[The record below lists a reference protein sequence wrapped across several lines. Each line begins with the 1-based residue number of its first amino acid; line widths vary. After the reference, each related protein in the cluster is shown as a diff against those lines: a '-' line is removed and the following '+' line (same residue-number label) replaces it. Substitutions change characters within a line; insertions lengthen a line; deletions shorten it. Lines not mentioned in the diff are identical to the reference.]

1 MYLIY
6 NVTRH
11 ALQIHAYTLL
21 QQKCILLHMLI
32 FDAAKA
38 SPIKC
43 KTDTKNTHALHWNTP
58 YESIS
63 AFMMS
68 ALSVGSTIIVDD
80 GAVKPNFFMDA
91 FFT

>member
-11 ALQIHAYTLL
+11 ALQIHAYTL
-21 QQKCILLHMLI
+21 QHMLI
-32 FDAAKA
+32 FHAAKA